1 MSFNLAIVEGRLGKD
16 VESRA
21 TASGKKVVNFSVGSD
36 YGYGDNKGVQWDN
49 IVCWGPQAEFAE
61 KHLKKGSGVLI
72 VGERRTRSW
81 DDKQSGEKK
90 YSTEIHA
97 DKISFSGSKPESPE
111 NGRSQIT
118 TTRTSS
124 SAGTRTQSTAAARG
138 VNPQITDADL
148 PDFGEDDPF

>member
-21 TASGKKVVNFSVGSD
+21 TTGGKKVVNFSVGSD

-49 IVCWGPQAEFAE
+49 IVAWGDQAEFSE

-90 YSTEIHA
+90 YVTEIHA
-97 DKISFSGSKPESPE
+97 IKISFSGSKPDSPE
-111 NGRSQIT
+111 NGRTPTT
-118 TTRTSS
+118 TTR
-124 SAGTRTQSTAAARG
+124 SAAPATTRTQAAPSTRTVVEEDPFEG
-138 VNPQITDADL
+138 QGITD
-148 PDFGEDDPF
+148 DDIPF